1 MTAEPHFL
9 PSGRLANAEGLH
21 VAENPR
27 NITLIATLAF
37 AVPLRVWELR
47 DVSDQARAARARRC
61 AQIVAEHGDILMFG
75 SKSRGKAAEVFN
87 ALAEGVACAAYQ
99 PGGITFAGRHWC
111 TDHAACVSAEASA
124 DEAMS
129 APSDCEPAMPPRT
142 LPFAFEVDVHTATL
156 DGRFIANVP
165 TGELL

>member
-9 PSGRLANAEGLH
+9 PSGRLANAEGLSI
-21 VAENPR
+21 ADDPR
-27 NITLIATLAF
+27 QITLAESLAF
-37 AVPLRVWELR
+37 AVPLWIDDIR
-47 DVSDQARAARARRC
+47 DLTDEQRIARAKRC
-61 AQIVAEHGDILMFG
+61 GAAVAERGDVLQFG
-75 SKSRGKAAEVFN
+75 SSKPGKAAEVFN
-87 ALAEGVACAAYQ
+87 ALAEGLACAAYQ

-129 APSDCEPAMPPRT
+129 APSDCEPAMPSRT
-142 LPFAFEVDVHTATL
+142 VPFAFEVDVHTATL